1 MAHKWADVRGKFS
14 DEEERTLQLRYEE
27 EVKKLSLHQ
36 VRHARSLTQ
45 VNLANTLHVN
55 QGTVSKLEKRTDMYV
70 STLRSYIEAMG
81 GQLQIRAI
89 FPDGE
94 VQIEQFHELAQ
105 KVG

>member
-1 MAHKWADVRGKFS
+1 MSHKWADVRGKFS
-14 DEEERTLQLRYEE
+14 EEEERELQRRYEE

-36 VRHARSLTQ
+36 VRQARSLTQ
-45 VNLANTLHVN
+45 VNLATILNVN

-81 GQLQIRAI
+81 GELQIKAV

-105 KVG
+105 P

>member
-1 MAHKWADVRGKFS
+1 MAHKWIDVQGTLS
-14 DEEERTLQLRYEE
+14 EERERRVQALYDE

-36 VRHARSLTQ
+36 VRLARSMTQ
-45 VNLANTLHVN
+45 VNLATVLNVN

-81 GQLQIRAI
+81 GQLQIKAI

-94 VQIEQFHELAQ
+94 VQIEQFQELAA
-105 KVG
+105 K